1 MKATR
6 LAYFLEGSPLPCVAA
21 HGSVLPGEV
30 KTLFI
35 FRACSVWP
43 GAWASRACSRD
54 QSSTWSTGG
63 ASTTRKPT
71 GKIDN
76 GNDTAWAPFS
86 LHTDKGKPEI
96 RPYLFAV
103 DEKTP
108 PKKRNRR
115 GQVEETCNPSGD
127 SSENIMSDVCRY
139 SRQRLHSHAVRDA
152 GEHTALFPSDKN
164 FFHCDAFVIKSR
176 LSAHVRNTKSPSSLV
191 FFGRWLP

>member
-1 MKATR
+1 MCRRPVVALWPSDPWTAR
-6 LAYFLEGSPLPCVAA
+6 SPPRPLWADWRQ
-21 HGSVLPGEV
+21 S
-30 KTLFI
+30 
-35 FRACSVWP
+35 
-43 GAWASRACSRD
+43 ASRCH
-54 QSSTWSTGG
+54 SSPRVTTVPRLGQAPGWLSQPGQ
-63 ASTTRKPT
+63 AS

-103 DEKTP
+103 DGKTP

-176 LSAHVRNTKSPSSLV
+176 LSAHVRNTKSPSSLG